1 MFEISPPW
9 QKKPPLSIGIVGSYV
24 AVNPIKSII
33 KNIIYGTP
41 SIFFWEIKSLSENR
55 SLLQVKFDI
64 PIGVKIRFLLLY
76 IFLTFLAGT
85 SSPNNNGFNLKAA
98 IILIILLLLL
108 CYLGRL
114 LLNYRH
120 FIKNVI
126 SEIPPSLSTSVHMD
140 SNLFDRYPHRLFI
153 GYPLFLFCTA
163 LILSITLNDHLVLS
177 RKWSLILFIF
187 TPALLAIIA
196 FGYKSL
202 RGSLA
207 YTQFV
212 VLGTNIM
219 IALAFVFILLF
230 LPIAINADMQNIID
244 LDNNCRHEYGMSI
257 IDAYRNMDSFV
268 LAKLTKIYDWAM
280 QCSIML
286 PFKTF
291 AITFLANIIFH
302 LAANNIRTYHGSSYD
317 LRQLFFRQLKT
328 SEQPLIISV
337 FMKVIALILFI
348 AMSSILWYS
357 MYIAFSMIMCIIY
370 PQGPYLHVYSSN
382 LITGTNLIWGILTM
396 GKEPELGY
404 IFCPVLIFPSIVF
417 FLRIA
422 LESLLHPLFTYIKY
436 SRMPL
441 VEDAISDRVQHIA
454 LHFQLINVT
463 CVIDNNTNSFI
474 PRARF
479 IGFPGRNLI
488 IFSHNSLKFLDHY
501 PQYFKPIIA
510 HELAHLKYD
519 CKRIFFF
526 SLISRLSL
534 TGAGFLNI
542 IINSVNMEDR
552 ADDEAR
558 KYLAANQMPCDLLYS
573 AIKDIEDME
582 SLACKGSILY
592 DEHLSLSDMNTTKSP
607 AIESKG
613 SFADA
618 RIDETTVQP
627 AKEPSTPESDDVT
640 SEPIIANPVIVL
652 QPIIQQEPVKP
663 EAEPIP
669 AEPEPVDSN
678 EPSPP
683 VVIASVPSEPNQ
695 TPEIAVVEPNY
706 PVSES
711 SESNWWIF
719 PLCGGLIVL
728 LGVLGAIMRIAQK
741 SSKAWK
747 DRIDK
752 HMKALKTTDTATLLV
767 RYKDR
772 TWHLG
777 QLRRLNKIYIGSGPK
792 NTLRLFDKE
801 IALQHALLY
810 VKRGTLWL
818 KNLSSKPI
826 VINGYTLKS
835 RHKTHLSLPSMI
847 NLSDTVMIK
856 CELQKHQTIP
866 AQNKE
871 VVHA

>member
-1 MFEISPPW
+1 MKTKTLWLTLWAMAWLTYPGSADTLPEKNVALCMIWDAGSSNRGTWQDLHALARQSISSLKPGDYLEVISADPW
-9 QKKPPLSIGIVGSYV
+9 EAHIRISLTTFQPDQDFSQQLQKIDCQLIGDTDVIKALELGIARMRNFVVAHPTIQPVFIVLSDGKLRDSEATSCAPLTESLGSLGWKLYFTGS
-24 AVNPIKSII
+24 KD
-33 KNIIYGTP
+33 T
-41 SIFFWEIKSLSENR
+41 NR
-55 SLLQVKFDI
+55 KLLVEAGQNKVHWSLLQ
-64 PIGVKIRFLLLY
+64 
-76 IFLTFLAGT
+76 
-85 SSPNNNGFNLKAA
+85 KA
-98 IILIILLLLL
+98 
-108 CYLGRL
+108 
-114 LLNYRH
+114 
-120 FIKNVI
+120 
-126 SEIPPSLSTSVHMD
+126 
-140 SNLFDRYPHRLFI
+140 
-153 GYPLFLFCTA
+153 
-163 LILSITLNDHLVLS
+163 
-177 RKWSLILFIF
+177 
-187 TPALLAIIA
+187 
-196 FGYKSL
+196 
-202 RGSLA
+202 
-207 YTQFV
+207 
-212 VLGTNIM
+212 
-219 IALAFVFILLF
+219 
-230 LPIAINADMQNIID
+230 
-244 LDNNCRHEYGMSI
+244 
-257 IDAYRNMDSFV
+257 
-268 LAKLTKIYDWAM
+268 
-280 QCSIML
+280 
-286 PFKTF
+286 
-291 AITFLANIIFH
+291 
-302 LAANNIRTYHGSSYD
+302 
-317 LRQLFFRQLKT
+317 
-328 SEQPLIISV
+328 
-337 FMKVIALILFI
+337 
-348 AMSSILWYS
+348 
-357 MYIAFSMIMCIIY
+357 
-370 PQGPYLHVYSSN
+370 
-382 LITGTNLIWGILTM
+382 
-396 GKEPELGY
+396 
-404 IFCPVLIFPSIVF
+404 
-417 FLRIA
+417 
-422 LESLLHPLFTYIKY
+422 
-436 SRMPL
+436 
-441 VEDAISDRVQHIA
+441 
-454 LHFQLINVT
+454 
-463 CVIDNNTNSFI
+463 
-474 PRARF
+474 
-479 IGFPGRNLI
+479 
-488 IFSHNSLKFLDHY
+488 
-501 PQYFKPIIA
+501 
-510 HELAHLKYD
+510 D
-519 CKRIFFF
+519 CGCWI
-526 SLISRLSL
+526 
-534 TGAGFLNI
+534 
-542 IINSVNMEDR
+542 
-552 ADDEAR
+552 
-558 KYLAANQMPCDLLYS
+558 
-573 AIKDIEDME
+573 
-582 SLACKGSILY
+582 
-592 DEHLSLSDMNTTKSP
+592 
-607 AIESKG
+607 
-613 SFADA
+613 ADA

-695 TPEIAVVEPNY
+695 APEIAVVEPNY